1 MKEWLITLEH
11 PPFFTFKYCKCDDGS
26 YIGEKIS
33 TSRYF
38 LDERFTFASNSE
50 LVADVCSQV
59 RGYYRVK
66 EMPQKYG
73 QFWRER
79 DLPLSASAT
88 GQIRR
93 HIGRIP
99 TKTGKR

>member
-1 MKEWLITLEH
+1 MKEWLITLED

-33 TSRYF
+33 TSRCY
-38 LDERFTFASNSE
+38 LEERFTFASNSE
-50 LVADVCSQV
+50 LVADVCYQV

-66 EMPQKYG
+66 EMPSKYG

-79 DLPLSASAT
+79 FAL
-88 GQIRR
+88 
-93 HIGRIP
+93 IGISNWADTTP
-99 TKTGKR
+99 HWQDPN